1 MTEIDKFEF
10 LVLGSGEAGKY
21 LAWTMAKATA
31 NRSGGTPMDRWFLS
45 EYCLFT
51 KQKRHLER
59 KSCQSIRERP

>member
-1 MTEIDKFEF
+1 MSRH
-10 LVLGSGEAGKY
+10 LLGVLEPSVVFQVNRDAGCPPGVTSG
-21 LAWTMAKATA
+21 
-31 NRSGGTPMDRWFLS
+31 GGTPMDRWFLS